1 MNAIAVV
8 PGTKTVRVVDRPE
21 PSIAAPDEIKLRVVR
36 VGICG
41 TDREE
46 AAGGRAKAPPAHDDL
61 VLGHEMFGQVT
72 DVGRAVTLVKPGDYA
87 VFTVRR
93 GCGQCRSCA
102 MNRSDMCRT
111 GLYAE
116 RGIWALDGYQ
126 AEYVVDHEQYI
137 VRVAPELEA
146 VGVLAE
152 PFSVTEKAISEAV
165 HLQLTRLPDSSTS
178 LDWLSG
184 KRCLVAGLGP
194 IGLLA
199 ALSLRL
205 RGGEVW
211 GLDVVDVGT
220 PRPKWLELIGGHYL
234 DGRQITPDHP
244 IDQTGTFDLIVD
256 ATGIASLEFDL
267 LDALAMNGVYA
278 VTGIPSGDR
287 PLTLSGADFMR
298 RLVLRNQV
306 MVGSVNASRDHFQLA
321 VNDLVLAQTA
331 LASTGRGPHYAPAS
345 LCGLRIGVSASRLR
359 RNQGR
364 PGVGRGSM
372 TSDVRISADVNELSR
387 RAAEAA
393 VTDDQRRR
401 AKPWQMLAC
410 TIGRKHAA
418 HALRFARVG
427 ISRSHSLDIRP
438 HVLWGRALRPARRSR
453 QQLPDGE
460 GNIVGSR
467 PVSSREHPS
476 HADALPVTGRC
487 CPRL

>member
-1 MNAIAVV
+1 M

-21 PSIAAPDEIKLRVVR
+21 PSIVAPDDIKLRVVR

-126 AEYVVDHEQYI
+126 AEFVVDREQFV

-152 PFSVTEKAISEAV
+152 PFSVAEKAISEAV
-165 HLQLTRLPDSSTS
+165 HLQLTRLPDSATS

-205 RGGEVW
+205 RDGEVW
-211 GLDVVDVGT
+211 GLDVVDVST
-220 PRPKWLELIGGHYL
+220 ARPRWLELHRRPLPRRTSDDAGSSDRSDRNVRPDRRSDGNRQPRIRSPRRVGHERRVRSHRASPL
-234 DGRQITPDHP
+234 
-244 IDQTGTFDLIVD
+244 
-256 ATGIASLEFDL
+256 ATG
-267 LDALAMNGVYA
+267 
-278 VTGIPSGDR
+278 R
-287 PLTLSGADFMR
+287 CTLSGADFMR

-321 VNDLVLAQTA
+321 VNDLVLAQTRWPQRVA
-331 LASTGRGPHYAPAS
+331 DLITHRHPYADFE
-345 LCGLRIGVSASRLR
+345 SAF
-359 RNQGR
+359 QHH
-364 PGVGRGSM
+364 GS
-372 TSDVRISADVNELSR
+372 DEIKVVLEWGG
-387 RAAEAA
+387 
-393 VTDDQRRR
+393 DQ
-401 AKPWQMLAC
+401 
-410 TIGRKHAA
+410 
-418 HALRFARVG
+418 
-427 ISRSHSLDIRP
+427 
-438 HVLWGRALRPARRSR
+438 
-453 QQLPDGE
+453 
-460 GNIVGSR
+460 
-467 PVSSREHPS
+467 
-476 HADALPVTGRC
+476 
-487 CPRL
+487 